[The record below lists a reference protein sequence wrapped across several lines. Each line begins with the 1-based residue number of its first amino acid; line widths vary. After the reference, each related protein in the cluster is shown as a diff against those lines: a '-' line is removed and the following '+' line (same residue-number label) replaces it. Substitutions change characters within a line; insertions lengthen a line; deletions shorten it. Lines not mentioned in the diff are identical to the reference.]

1 LLLLSAFAPAT
12 AVGQRALQPVFNASL
27 LSARPAYRQWR
38 GLGRE
43 RPKNLDV
50 EDCAMI
56 GVVAEVGEQDIKLFV
71 QPKRGAA
78 IRPAELS
85 GWLAE
90 RLAPFQNPRY
100 IAVVDSFERTPSQR
114 IAKRGLPRDTT
125 GCWDRLA

>member
-1 LLLLSAFAPAT
+1 
-12 AVGQRALQPVFNASL
+12 
-27 LSARPAYRQWR
+27 
-38 GLGRE
+38 
-43 RPKNLDV
+43 
-50 EDCAMI
+50 MI

-114 IAKRGLPRDTT
+114 IAKRGLPRDDGMLGPT
-125 GCWDRLA
+125 GLTRHAALLLFEEQQAWREAIVFLPG